1 MSREPWMAMHFKCCK
16 CGKEDSLDIDGLYPE
31 QWFKE
36 DLAKL
41 DWLHITDDEI
51 YCPDCKHL
59 YEETEEVITTTNK
72 VEINQPIQSEIK
84 LNWWNRL
91 GLGILKIQRRFQN
104 G

>member
-1 MSREPWMAMHFKCCK
+1 MSREPWMALNFQCCK
-16 CGKEDSLDIDGLYPE
+16 CGKKDSLDVDGIYPE

-59 YEETEEVITTTNK
+59 APPEEEEEFTTTNK

-84 LNWWNRL
+84 LNWKNKI
-91 GLGILKIQRRFQN
+91 GLGILKLQRMFQ
-104 G
+104 